1 MSAHLQVG
9 RWLKDPLLGIVV
21 VLRNLPLMIVTLGF
35 WDGTDLLAPAWVV
48 VLRKSDGAVVDKIW
62 AGRAAGA
69 GEAELA
75 AVQADLQSLDV
86 QEFLDRRD
94 PGRSSG
100 RTRWRRRKRGLRE
113 FTAESVADEAE
124 LRVGQVLWWVVT
136 YPFRFLIKAFT
147 RGFDI
152 T

>member
-1 MSAHLQVG
+1 L
-9 RWLKDPLLGIVV
+9 
-21 VLRNLPLMIVTLGF
+21 IVTLGS
-35 WDGTDLLAPAWVV
+35 WDGTDLLAPTWVV

-86 QEFLDRRD
+86 QEFLNRRD

-100 RTRWRRRKRGLRE
+100 RTRWGRRKRGLRE
-113 FTAESVADEAE
+113 FTADAVADEAE
-124 LRVGQVLWWVVT
+124 LRVGQALC
-136 YPFRFLIKAFT
+136 
-147 RGFDI
+147 GS
-152 T
+152 

>member
-1 MSAHLQVG
+1 M
-9 RWLKDPLLGIVV
+9 KDPLLGIAVA
-21 VLRNLPLMIVTLGF
+21 LRNLLLVIVTLF
-35 WDGTDLLAPAWVV
+35 YWDGTDLLAPTWVV
-48 VLRKSDGAVVDKIW
+48 VLRKSDGAVVAKIP

-100 RTRWRRRKRGLRE
+100 RTRWRRRTRGLRE
-113 FTAESVADEAE
+113 NTADAVADEAAF
-124 LRVGQVLWWVVT
+124 RVGQALWWVVT
-136 YPFRFLIKAFT
+136 YPFRFLIKSFT

>member
-1 MSAHLQVG
+1 
-9 RWLKDPLLGIVV
+9 LKDPLLAIVV
-21 VLRNLPLMIVTLGF
+21 VLRNLPLMIVTLGL
-35 WDGTDLLAPAWVV
+35 WDGQDVLAPVWVV
-48 VLRKSDGAVVDKIW
+48 VLRKADGAVLYRIG
-62 AGRAAGA
+62 AGRAADA

-86 QEFLDRRD
+86 QEFLDRHD

-100 RTRWRRRKRGLRE
+100 RPRWRRWKRGLRE
-113 FTAESVADEAE
+113 NTANAVAEEAE
-124 LRVGQVLWWVVT
+124 YRVGLTLWWVVT
-136 YPFRFLIKAFT
+136 YPFRFLAKAFT